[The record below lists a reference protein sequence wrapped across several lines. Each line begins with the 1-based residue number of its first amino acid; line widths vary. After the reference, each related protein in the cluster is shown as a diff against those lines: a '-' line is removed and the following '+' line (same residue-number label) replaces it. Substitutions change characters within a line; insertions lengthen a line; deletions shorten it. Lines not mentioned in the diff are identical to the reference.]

1 MLNFFSKNKFHVLTI
16 LIILFAIFI
25 RFYKLGDIP
34 HGMTWDEAAIG
45 YNGFAIFNT
54 RRDEWLVQLPVSFQ
68 SFGDYKAP
76 FSIYLNGFFTFIFGM
91 NLFAVRL
98 PFAIF
103 SILSIFGLI
112 LLVKEIFK
120 KNKLA
125 NYYALYSGFLIS
137 ISPWHFHYSRT
148 GFESGIALAF
158 FIWGTYFLFKTLDTN
173 FKTWI
178 YKFGMVITYSL
189 ALYTYHSSKIV
200 IPLFIV
206 LILAFNFKKIVNNIK
221 KFYWSII
228 LWIILLI
235 PIFKDSLFGFG
246 LTRANAT
253 ILTEDISIFE
263 KFLFIL
269 NNFISHLSPEFLI
282 FGETTTL
289 RHGTGYL
296 GVLLFTTLFLL
307 IVSII
312 LLFNKKSKDKNQI
325 IFFILIFI
333 GLLPACLSAEIP
345 HSNRAFLA
353 LPGFLISSIY
363 GLDWAI
369 NKIKKS
375 KINIAVKGSHEE
387 TNIILKSFIGVILMV
402 DVLTSIAYFN
412 NYFIEF
418 KNKSAD
424 DFKDGYIEAFKIA
437 SDYEKGTNGIEVEKV
452 IFTSD
457 YGQPY
462 IYALFVRKTNP
473 IWYRGG
479 SLIKYE
485 FTEKIDINDLNRKNA
500 LIVGSSSDS
509 LPVENADHII
519 YGSDGQMKFQIYKTD
534 NN

>member
-1 MLNFFSKNKFHVLTI
+1 MFNFFKKNQYHVFTI
-16 LIILFAIFI
+16 LILLFAICL

-54 RRDEWLVQLPVSFQ
+54 RRDEWLEQLPVSFQ

-103 SILSIFGLI
+103 SIFSIFGLM

-120 KNKLA
+120 KNKLV
-125 NYYALYSGFLIS
+125 NYYALYSGLIIT

-158 FIWGTYFLFKTLDTN
+158 FIWGTFFLLKTLDTN
-173 FKTWI
+173 FKIWI
-178 YKFGMVITYSL
+178 YKIGSVISYSL

-200 IPLFIV
+200 IPLLMLV
-206 LILAFNFKKIVNNIK
+206 ILALNFKKIVNNIK

-228 LWIILLI
+228 FWIILLI
-235 PIFKDSLFGFG
+235 PIFKDSLFGLG

-253 ILTEDISIFE
+253 ILTQEVSFYE
-263 KFLFIL
+263 KVIFIL
-269 NNFISHLSPEFLI
+269 KNFLSHLSPSFLI

-296 GVLLFTTLFLL
+296 GVLSFSTLFL
-307 IVSII
+307 IVISII
-312 LLFNKKSKDKNQI
+312 KLFIKRSKDKNQL
-325 IFFILIFI
+325 IFLILIFI

-369 NKIKKS
+369 NKINKS
-375 KINIAVKGSHEE
+375 KINLSEKGSHEE
-387 TNIILKSFIGVILMV
+387 KNIILKSFIGTLLMI
-402 DVLTSIAYFN
+402 DIITSISFFN
-412 NYFIEF
+412 NYFNEF
-418 KNKSAD
+418 KIKSAD

-437 SDYEKGTNGIEVEKV
+437 SDYEKGTNGIEVEKI

-509 LPVENADHII
+509 LPIENADHVIN
-519 YGSDGQMKFQIYKTD
+519 GSDGIMKFQIYKTD